1 MSSSTQSINENLT
14 RESVGAHESR
24 KAVIP
29 GGVNS
34 NVRLRGFPTPLTY
47 SRALGSHIWDV
58 DGNEYVDYAMGMGP
72 HILGHAP
79 SVVVD
84 AVRKS
89 LDRGQLFAGQC
100 DEELELAQLISGAAP
115 WVEQLRIGTSGTE
128 MALLAGRVARAAT
141 GRQRFVRFVGHYH
154 GWLDPLF
161 VDPTRQD
168 ATEPPLTPGQSAS
181 AAQDVILCPWN
192 DLNALKQLLDQHH
205 ESIAALLM
213 EPIMCNTGLVEPL
226 PGYLEKV
233 AELCRSYGIVFVV
246 DEVITG
252 FRVALG
258 GAQER
263 YGVQG
268 DLTVYAK
275 AIAAGYPV
283 AVLGGRADL
292 LAAVGTGQVNH
303 SGTYNTGVAQ
313 MAAAVATVRELRDG
327 NPYPA
332 IAARTHELASALR
345 DVIAAASEDL
355 QVTAVDGML
364 QLRFGAAVAITDG
377 ASFSKSADPVRLGLL
392 LHELQHE
399 GVRASSRGLFF
410 VSAAHSAQD
419 VELTATAF
427 KRALARLQPSSA
439 S

>member
-1 MSSSTQSINENLT
+1 MSSSTQSINEDLA
-14 RESVGAHESR
+14 RKSIAAHESR

-34 NVRLRGFPTPLTY
+34 NVRLRGFPTPLTF
-47 SRALGSHIWDV
+47 SRALGSRIWDV

-128 MALLAGRVARAAT
+128 MALLAVRVARAAT
-141 GRQRFVRFVGHYH
+141 GRQRVVRFISHYH

-161 VDPTRQD
+161 VDPTRHD

-205 ESIAALLM
+205 DSIAAVLM
-213 EPIMCNTGLVEPL
+213 EAIMCNTGLVEPL

-258 GAQER
+258 GAQQR
-263 YGVQG
+263 YGVHG

-303 SGTYNTGVAQ
+303 SGTYNTGVVQ

-345 DVIAAASEDL
+345 DVIADASTDL

-364 QLRFGAAVAITDG
+364 QLRFGAEVEVTDG
-377 ASFSKSADPVRLGLL
+377 ASFSKAADPVRLGLL

-410 VSAAHSAQD
+410 LSAAHSAQD
-419 VELTATAF
+419 VEFTATAF
-427 KRALARLQPSSA
+427 KRALTRLQPSSA

>member
-1 MSSSTQSINENLT
+1 MSSSPQSINEDLL
-14 RESVGAHESR
+14 RESVSAHER
-24 KAVIP
+24 RQAVIP

-79 SVVVD
+79 RVVVD
-84 AVRKS
+84 AVRQS

-115 WVEQLRIGTSGTE
+115 WIEQLRIGSSGTE
-128 MALLAGRVARAAT
+128 MALLAVRVARAAT
-141 GRQRFVRFVGHYH
+141 GRQKVVRFVGHYH

-161 VDPTRQD
+161 VDPARHD
-168 ATEPPLTPGQSAS
+168 AAQPPLTPGQSVS
-181 AAQDVILCPWN
+181 AADDVLLCPWN
-192 DLNALKQLLDQHH
+192 DLNALDQLLSEHH
-205 ESIAALLM
+205 DSIAALLM
-213 EPIMCNTGLVEPL
+213 EPIMCNTGLIEPL

-233 AELCRSYGIVFVV
+233 AALCRRYEIVFVV

-263 YGVQG
+263 YGVHG

-292 LAAVGTGQVNH
+292 LAAVGTGQINH
-303 SGTYNTGVAQ
+303 SGTYNTGVVQ
-313 MAAAVATVRELRDG
+313 MAAAVATVRELRDSD
-327 NPYPA
+327 PYPA
-332 IAARTHELASALR
+332 IGARTQELASAVR
-345 DVIAAASEDL
+345 DAISAASVDL
-355 QVTAVDGML
+355 HVTAVDGLL
-364 QLRFGAAVAITDG
+364 QLRFGPDAEITNG
-377 ASFSKSADPVRLGLL
+377 SSFSTATDPVRLGLL
-392 LHELQHE
+392 LQELQRE
-399 GVRASSRGLFF
+399 GVRSTSRGLFF
-410 VSAAHSAQD
+410 ISAAHSAQD
-419 VELTATAF
+419 VELTAAAF
-427 KRALARLQPSSA
+427 GRALTRLEPGPA
-439 S
+439 

>member
-1 MSSSTQSINENLT
+1 MSSSTQSTSEDVT
-14 RESVGAHESR
+14 PGSVSAHERR

-47 SRALGSHIWDV
+47 SRAVGSHIWDV

-79 SVVVD
+79 RVVVD
-84 AVRKS
+84 AVRES
-89 LDRGQLFAGQC
+89 LERGQLFAGQC
-100 DEELELAQLISGAAP
+100 DEELELAELISGAAP

-128 MALLAGRVARAAT
+128 MALLAVRVARAAT
-141 GRQRFVRFVGHYH
+141 GRQHVVRFVGHYH

-161 VDPTRQD
+161 VDPTRLDVTQP
-168 ATEPPLTPGQSAS
+168 ALTPGQSVS
-181 AAQDVILCPWN
+181 AAEDVLLCRWN
-192 DLNALKQLLDQHH
+192 DLNALEQLLDQHH
-205 ESIAALLM
+205 DSIAALLM
-213 EPIMCNTGLVEPL
+213 EPIMCNTGLIEPL

-233 AELCRSYGIVFVV
+233 AALCRRYGIVFVV

-263 YGVQG
+263 YGVHG

-313 MAAAVATVRELRDG
+313 MAAAVATVRELRD
-327 NPYPA
+327 NDPYPA
-332 IAARTHELASALR
+332 IAARTQQLASALR
-345 DVIAAASEDL
+345 DVVASASVDL
-355 QVTAVDGML
+355 HVTAVDGLL
-364 QLRFGAAVAITDG
+364 QLRFGPETEITDG
-377 ASFSKSADPVRLGLL
+377 SSFSTAADPVRLGSLL
-392 LHELQHE
+392 QELQHE
-399 GVRASSRGLFF
+399 GVRTTSRGLIFI
-410 VSAAHSAQD
+410 SASHSAQD
-419 VELTATAF
+419 VEFTAGAF
-427 KRALARLQPSSA
+427 ERALTRLEPGPA
-439 S
+439 